1 MFQSLSHKRPA
12 SSELD
17 NERFDK
23 LDKTLTIY
31 PNDGVRQTTFNVV
44 DADADVDATLK
55 FRQIRVNLY
64 RDGKEA

>member
-1 MFQSLSHKRPA
+1 M
-12 SSELD
+12 
-17 NERFDK
+17 
-23 LDKTLTIY
+23 TIY

-44 DADADVDATLK
+44 DADADVDATFN